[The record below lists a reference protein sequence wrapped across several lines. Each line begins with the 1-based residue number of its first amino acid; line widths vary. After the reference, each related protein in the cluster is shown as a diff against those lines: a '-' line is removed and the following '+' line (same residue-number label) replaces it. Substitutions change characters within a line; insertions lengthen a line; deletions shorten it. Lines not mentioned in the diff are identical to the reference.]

1 MTLIINDNMKFDETR
16 DFPYYRNNPRISK
29 KGWIVL
35 LLSIPFSYI
44 IYSIISLGSEFIGS
58 LAFCL
63 LLLIPLLYYSNWDY
77 SLLFHKPTKNE
88 LILAFLMFIGYMVY
102 STVVSI
108 LLEGTGTGG
117 SGLANSFTIH
127 LESIVSLV
135 FSMMGEEL
143 LKFIPLMFFMRLF
156 YKYTNNRNL
165 SIAISSVIILTC
177 FGLLHYEPPYSTLIS
192 VLALQGL
199 GSMFELYGYIRTK
212 NLLVPYIS
220 HLLTDA
226 LVFILIFSGI
236 A

>member
-29 KGWIVL
+29 KGWIVV

-44 IYSIISLGSEFIGS
+44 MYSLISLESEFIGS

-63 LLLIPLLYYSNWDY
+63 LLLIPLLYFSDWDY
-77 SLLFHKPTKNE
+77 SLLFQKPTKNE
-88 LILAFLMFIGYMVY
+88 IILAFLMFLGYMAY
-102 STVVSI
+102 STVVGII
-108 LLEGTGTGG
+108 LDSTGVGG
-117 SGLANSFTIH
+117 SGLANSLSIN

-165 SIAISSVIILTC
+165 SLAISSVIILIS
-177 FGLLHYEPPYSTLIS
+177 FGMLHYEPPYSTLIS
-192 VLALQGL
+192 VLALQGF

-212 NLLVPYIS
+212 NLLVPYLS

-226 LVFILIFSGI
+226 FVFILIFSGI

>member
-1 MTLIINDNMKFDETR
+1 M
-16 DFPYYRNNPRISK
+16 
-29 KGWIVL
+29 L

-77 SLLFHKPTKNE
+77 RLLFHKPTKNE
-88 LILAFLMFIGYMVY
+88 LILAFLMFIGYMAY
-102 STVVSI
+102 STVVGII
-108 LLEGTGTGG
+108 LENTGAGG

>member
-77 SLLFHKPTKNE
+77 SLLFKKKKKNE

-102 STVVSI
+102 STVVGII
-108 LLEGTGTGG
+108 LENTGAGG
-117 SGLANSFTIH
+117 S
-127 LESIVSLV
+127 
-135 FSMMGEEL
+135 
-143 LKFIPLMFFMRLF
+143 
-156 YKYTNNRNL
+156 
-165 SIAISSVIILTC
+165 
-177 FGLLHYEPPYSTLIS
+177 
-192 VLALQGL
+192 
-199 GSMFELYGYIRTK
+199 
-212 NLLVPYIS
+212 
-220 HLLTDA
+220 
-226 LVFILIFSGI
+226 
-236 A
+236 